1 MLLSKWRGA
10 EQEFRGNTRAEA
22 VIGMHIPGQ
31 MMFKSDTKEMT
42 LNKIS
47 GDGDRL

>member
-22 VIGMHIPGQ
+22 VIGIHIPAQ
-31 MMFKSDTKEMT
+31 MMFKSHTKEMT
-42 LNKIS
+42 LSKIS